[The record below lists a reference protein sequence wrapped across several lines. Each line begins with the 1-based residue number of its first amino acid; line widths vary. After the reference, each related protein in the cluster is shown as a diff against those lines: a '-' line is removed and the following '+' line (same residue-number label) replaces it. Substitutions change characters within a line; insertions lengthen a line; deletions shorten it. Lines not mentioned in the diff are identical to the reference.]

1 MGAILSEASRRTLTK
16 GMKMTETIKSGST
29 SKWPEGESA
38 PRGAN
43 DPLYADAVLIVR
55 EHKCGS
61 ISLVQRHLR
70 IGYARASCMLEAMV
84 GSVIAEAPP
93 TDKLLPETMSK
104 L

>member
-1 MGAILSEASRRTLTK
+1 MGLMLGEVSRGTMTK
-16 GMKMTETIKSGST
+16 GMKMTETIEFGTT
-29 SKWPEGESA
+29 SKSQEGESA

-43 DPLYADAVLIVR
+43 DPLYAEAVLIVR

-70 IGYARASCMLEAMV
+70 IGYARASYMLEAMV

-93 TDKLLPETMSK
+93 TDKLLPET
-104 L
+104 